1 MKPFVET
8 IAELLASGYTEAN
21 VEEKLAQDIMLKAL
35 SECGLK
41 AQVTVK
47 GGVVMA
53 TLTRDIRRTTMDLGI
68 DLIRHSCR
76 TSQSTR

>member
-35 SECGLK
+35 GHCGLK
-41 AQVTVK
+41 A
-47 GGVVMA
+47 
-53 TLTRDIRRTTMDLGI
+53 
-68 DLIRHSCR
+68 
-76 TSQSTR
+76 